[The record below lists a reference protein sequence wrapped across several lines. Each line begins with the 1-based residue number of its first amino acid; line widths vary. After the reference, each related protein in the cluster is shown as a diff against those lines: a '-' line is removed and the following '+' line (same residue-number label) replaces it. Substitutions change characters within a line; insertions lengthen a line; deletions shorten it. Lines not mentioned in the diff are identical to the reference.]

1 MLNLC
6 CSVDD
11 LLRKKHVLLDNIG
24 CLLGI
29 LLDNGEEPLQANG
42 LVVVVHEHG
51 VQSIITVLELN
62 DMLSACPHCLII
74 LNWKVLKSLHKT
86 SLHVACFGCLNCC
99 INKTFSTS
107 AGVEEELCGCKAWVK
122 AIFNEALGG
131 RVLWIGFEVGQT
143 AIEETI
149 RHSLAINCL
158 LTHKRNH
165 LTQVDIGSLWPT
177 DSHNQGCVVLWEFL
191 PQYLTGFISDLT
203 ELSIHIRF

>member
-74 LNWKVLKSLHKT
+74 LN
-86 SLHVACFGCLNCC
+86 
-99 INKTFSTS
+99 
-107 AGVEEELCGCKAWVK
+107 
-122 AIFNEALGG
+122 
-131 RVLWIGFEVGQT
+131 
-143 AIEETI
+143 
-149 RHSLAINCL
+149 
-158 LTHKRNH
+158 
-165 LTQVDIGSLWPT
+165 
-177 DSHNQGCVVLWEFL
+177 
-191 PQYLTGFISDLT
+191 
-203 ELSIHIRF
+203 